1 MADIKT
7 GYGASAQAL
16 TITLTGLADS
26 ATVGRSSLAVD
37 NSSNRYLDVLVSAKF
52 GLTTGT
58 ISAPSAVFVYAY
70 ASVDGGSEW
79 PDTVAGTDS
88 GITINNP
95 TQLKLLGAVYCAA
108 QSTVYKGGPWSFAS
122 LYGGRMPERWGVVV
136 INDSGIALSGT
147 AGDQAIEWQGI
158 YASAA

>member
-1 MADIKT
+1 MADIRT
-7 GYGASAQAL
+7 GYGASGQAL

-26 ATVGRSSLAVD
+26 ATVGRQSTSVD
-37 NSSNRYLDVLVSAKF
+37 NASNRYLDALISAKF

-70 ASVDGGSEW
+70 ASVDGGSEF
-79 PDTVAGTDS
+79 PDTVAGTD
-88 GITINNP
+88 GTITINSP

-108 QSTVYKGGPWSFAS
+108 QSTVYKGGPWSIAA

-136 INDSGIALSGT
+136 INDCGIALSGT

-158 YASAA
+158 FATSS

>member
-7 GYGASAQAL
+7 GYGANAQQL
-16 TITLTGLADS
+16 TITLTGLTDS
-26 ATVGRSSLAVD
+26 ATVGRSSVVVD
-37 NSSNRYLDVLVSAKF
+37 NASNRYLDALVTAKF

-70 ASVDGGSEW
+70 ASVDGGTEY
-79 PDTVAGTDS
+79 PDAVAGTDS

-108 QSTVYKGGPWSFAS
+108 QSAVYKGGPWSFAA
-122 LYGGRMPERWGVVV
+122 LYGGRMPEKWGVVV
-136 INDSGIALSGT
+136 INDCGIALSGT
-147 AGDQAIEWQGI
+147 AGDQAIEYQGI
-158 YASAA
+158 YATAS